1 MQSTGA
7 PTTTFSLDTDSA
19 EDIRDFY
26 QQKGYVIFEGLF
38 SDDDI
43 GRTRNQV
50 RSILETEAEQ
60 QLDAG
65 PGEAFD
71 THLESLF
78 DISDDYRHNLYD
90 ILQDISSLHRM
101 AMDDNVFEVMELFGI
116 TQPALR
122 DLGGLGLRIDLPGE
136 DEFLSPIHQDVYPM
150 KAENCLNIWAPLH
163 DVSVENGALKI
174 YPESHEL
181 GPIPAE
187 EKYVRKYKGNTKQG
201 IPETYTS
208 EYDSLFVEI
217 DAGDAVVFHPYLLH
231 QSTPNRSD
239 NIRWT
244 ATIRFDD
251 ATDIQWMPEA
261 QNPYIEYRRDEL
273 L

>member
-1 MQSTGA
+1 MKSTA
-7 PTTTFSLDTDSA
+7 TTMTKFSLDTDSA
-19 EDIRDFY
+19 EEIRTFY
-26 QQKGYVIFEGLF
+26 EDKGYVIFESLF
-38 SDDDI
+38 SNDDI
-43 GRTRNQV
+43 DRTKNQI
-50 RSILETEAEQ
+50 RAILESEAER
-60 QLDAG
+60 QLDADA
-65 PGEAFD
+65 GEQFD
-71 THLESLF
+71 TYLEPLF
-78 DISDDYRHNLYD
+78 DISDDYRHNLYNV
-90 ILQDISSLHRM
+90 LQDISSLHRL
-101 AMDDNVFEVMELFGI
+101 AMHDNVFEVMELFGI
-116 TQPALR
+116 EQPALR

-163 DVSVENGALKI
+163 DVSAENGALRI

-187 EKYVRKYKGNTKQG
+187 EKYVRTYKGNTKQG

-208 EYDSLFVEI
+208 DYDGLFAEI

-231 QSTPNRSD
+231 QSTPNRSND
-239 NIRWT
+239 IRWT

-251 ATDIQWMPEA
+251 ATDIQWMTEA
-261 QNPYIEYRRDEL
+261 ENPYIEYRHDEL